1 MQDRKGKKNRE
12 RERERL
18 DSLLLANLEKKRLG
32 PQLSVQGQVIT
43 LQGKWQLLHGEREG
57 FEIGKHWQGLKANGH
72 ESFAMKNYD

>member
-1 MQDRKGKKNRE
+1 MQRDRILERE

-43 LQGKWQLLHGEREG
+43 LQGK
-57 FEIGKHWQGLKANGH
+57 
-72 ESFAMKNYD
+72 